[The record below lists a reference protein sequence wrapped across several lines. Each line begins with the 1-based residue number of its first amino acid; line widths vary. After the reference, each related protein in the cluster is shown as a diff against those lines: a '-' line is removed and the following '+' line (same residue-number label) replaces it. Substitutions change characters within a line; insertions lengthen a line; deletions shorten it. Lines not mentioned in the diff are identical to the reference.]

1 MRNRNGNFRQ
11 KPQIPVLWEQEF
23 RRIPTAITMVNG
35 IQKMASRK
43 GYKVNLYE
51 RCAGLLSD
59 SPAASTVIVVGSE
72 SSRTPHILQ
81 DLKKAQWQIVVTN
94 VDADHIDAHYSCA
107 TFSRR
112 IITEQML
119 DHLLD
124 KGCRRIAMVGL
135 GQRSFN
141 DMVHQD
147 AMAQYLLKYPYA
159 EGACFEY
166 QNRIDESFNAFYAM
180 RDGFDAVLCPNAFV
194 AVAFLHFCE
203 EKGIV
208 VPNDL
213 LVACMKDHSIG
224 RYCKPSLT
232 SLAVDFFAIG
242 EQSVIVWQY
251 LQEEGNERFRMRI
264 AIQGHVIERESTG
277 TALGGGAQSLAN
289 DGTLDGKYEGGP
301 FYTDPELQALMS
313 LERCLQN
320 CDELDLRIIRLLL
333 DGKHYDAI
341 SEQLYLGD
349 SSLQYRVRKIFHSA
363 QTKSRDEFIRLMRNS
378 FTRNTHFGEEK

>member
-1 MRNRNGNFRQ
+1 M
-11 KPQIPVLWEQEF
+11 
-23 RRIPTAITMVNG
+23 
-35 IQKMASRK
+35 
-43 GYKVNLYE
+43 
-51 RCAGLLSD
+51 
-59 SPAASTVIVVGSE
+59 
-72 SSRTPHILQ
+72 
-81 DLKKAQWQIVVTN
+81 
-94 VDADHIDAHYSCA
+94 
-107 TFSRR
+107 
-112 IITEQML
+112 
-119 DHLLD
+119 
-124 KGCRRIAMVGL
+124 
-135 GQRSFN
+135 
-141 DMVHQD
+141 
-147 AMAQYLLKYPYA
+147 
-159 EGACFEY
+159 
-166 QNRIDESFNAFYAM
+166 
-180 RDGFDAVLCPNAFV
+180 LCPNAFV
-194 AVAFLHFCE
+194 AVAFLQFCE

-277 TALGGGAQSLAN
+277 TARGEGAQSLAN

-333 DGKHYDAI
+333 DGEHYDAI

-378 FTRNTHFGEEK
+378 FTRNTHFGEEE